1 MKFSW
6 HINPPF
12 IYILMSTLFACTEEM
27 YGEGI

>member
-12 IYILMSTLFACTEEM
+12 IYILMSTLFACTGGL
-27 YGEGI
+27 YGKRV